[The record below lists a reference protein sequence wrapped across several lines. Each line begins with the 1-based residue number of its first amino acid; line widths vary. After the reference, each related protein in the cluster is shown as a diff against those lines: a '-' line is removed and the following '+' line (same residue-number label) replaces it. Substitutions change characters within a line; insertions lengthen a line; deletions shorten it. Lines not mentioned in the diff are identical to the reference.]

1 MLAVV
6 AKRIESYLSTAET
19 TKTPV
24 SQEVNIARHILQSC
38 KTLFTELEV
47 IKIGEQKSTSI
58 LDLCDLD
65 WSAAESSIDSVLV
78 ALESHAV
85 LGQEE
90 SRQLAIKCR
99 QVVGALYTCVGS
111 LTSMHTG
118 ELEMVSDRALEL
130 ATRVLQ
136 EIVADVRQLQAKV
149 QDAVNH
155 STALSNISATKRL
168 HQQTPDSADSI
179 SSTAQEEEHGIQ
191 GTGTGSTETRN
202 EHTKSGSESASDSQL
217 DPTLSVHATTM
228 PEPAPEAQNK
238 TQSKRKSRTKHRA
251 TETQADAAVR
261 EAIAAALALVELL
274 RIFTRVSQQ
283 SWVNTR
289 SQLAHAPSVP
299 SPLSSGGTTL
309 RHRRWVSEEIESEP
323 ALPASGLQI
332 SVDGKPMDV
341 DSAVSSNGESPSHMR
356 NRSDSRLRL
365 GDAPNLVPALRKSA
379 LSLRGKT
386 PMQQQQ
392 QQQLG
397 GLVSGDAGDRSK
409 QVRFLSAPPLP
420 EAQVDQGSL
429 NELTQLLLQF
439 EKAVSALQNVLQNG
453 DPKNDGAT
461 DSSHPAAVSSYAHEI
476 RGVVTAFV
484 RISKLSSSTGMVKH
498 YDKPTLAQFKITTN
512 AVKQLMALLPKS
524 LSSSSSS

>member
-19 TKTPV
+19 AKTPV
-24 SQEVNIARHILQSC
+24 SREVNIARHILQSC

-65 WSAAESSIDSVLV
+65 WSAAENSIGSVLV

-111 LTSMHTG
+111 LTSMRTG

-155 STALSNISATKRL
+155 STTLSSTSTTKRL
-168 HQQTPDSADSI
+168 HQQTPDAADSI
-179 SSTAQEEEHGIQ
+179 SNTAQEKEHAIQ
-191 GTGTGSTETRN
+191 GSGTESTETRN
-202 EHTKSGSESASDSQL
+202 EHTKSGSESAGDSPL
-217 DPTLSVHATTM
+217 YPTPSVHTTTM
-228 PEPAPEAQNK
+228 PEPAPERAPETQNK

-323 ALPASGLQI
+323 ALSASGLQI

-341 DSAVSSNGESPSHMR
+341 DSAVSSSGESPSHMR
-356 NRSDSRLRL
+356 NRSDSRVRL
-365 GDAPNLVPALRKSA
+365 GDAPNSAPALRKSA

-386 PMQQQQ
+386 SVQQQQ
-392 QQQLG
+392 QQSG

-409 QVRFLSAPPLP
+409 QVRFVSAPPLQ

-439 EKAVSALQNVLQNG
+439 EKAVSALQNVLLNA
-453 DPKNDGAT
+453 DTKSDGAT
-461 DSSHPAAVSSYAHEI
+461 DGSHPAIASYAHEI

-524 LSSSSSS
+524 SSPS